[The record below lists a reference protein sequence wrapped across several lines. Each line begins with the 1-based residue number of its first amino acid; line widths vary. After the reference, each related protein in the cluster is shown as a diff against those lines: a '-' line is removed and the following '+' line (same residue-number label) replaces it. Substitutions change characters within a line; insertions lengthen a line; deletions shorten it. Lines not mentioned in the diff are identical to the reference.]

1 MLTYWPRRRIA
12 SMVPSINS
20 LRRSTLCWCHRRFR
34 PSVFVVPAGMC
45 CATIAGPIR
54 SIISI
59 VRLNSEDFP
68 PGPQTTALCPGRGN
82 CYLGKTGRLSHSSG
96 VRHRHRVATSIADDG
111 VMAVGLNGGPTPGP
125 KHRADPQRP
134 PTALTDPATLPSGA
148 PTKPASLAES
158 FAGADPQ
165 ADAERRQGLRRMKV
179 VALSFLIGATGVFLG
194 CRWAQAAGF
203 TAAWVG
209 YVGAAGE
216 AGMVGALADWFAV
229 TALFKHPLGIPIPHT
244 AIIKRKKD
252 QLGEGLG
259 TFVRETFLS
268 REVVGT
274 KSRDA
279 QIPSRL
285 GKWLSDTSHAERVAA
300 ESATVLRVVV
310 ELLRDDDVQH
320 VIDRMIVRRLADRAF
335 QWSLNAGEVIQRV
348 IERDSPT
355 WSPRFIDHLVGD
367 RIHRELMDFTDK
379 VRRNPEHELRRSA
392 TRFLFEFADDLQHD
406 DTTIA
411 RAEAVKEQLMSREEV
426 TNAAATAW
434 TTLKR
439 LVLEGVDDP
448 SSALRTRITDA
459 VVSIGESLRDDAE
472 LRDKVDNW
480 IVRGAEHLV
489 GQYGVEITAIITDT
503 IERWDAEEASRRIEL
518 HVDRDLQ
525 FIRINGT
532 VVGSLA
538 GLIIY
543 GLAQLLF

>member
-1 MLTYWPRRRIA
+1 
-12 SMVPSINS
+12 
-20 LRRSTLCWCHRRFR
+20 
-34 PSVFVVPAGMC
+34 
-45 CATIAGPIR
+45 
-54 SIISI
+54 
-59 VRLNSEDFP
+59 
-68 PGPQTTALCPGRGN
+68 
-82 CYLGKTGRLSHSSG
+82 
-96 VRHRHRVATSIADDG
+96 
-111 VMAVGLNGGPTPGP
+111 
-125 KHRADPQRP
+125 
-134 PTALTDPATLPSGA
+134 
-148 PTKPASLAES
+148 
-158 FAGADPQ
+158 
-165 ADAERRQGLRRMKV
+165 
-179 VALSFLIGATGVFLG
+179 
-194 CRWAQAAGF
+194 
-203 TAAWVG
+203 
-209 YVGAAGE
+209 
-216 AGMVGALADWFAV
+216 
-229 TALFKHPLGIPIPHT
+229 
-244 AIIKRKKD
+244 
-252 QLGEGLG
+252 
-259 TFVRETFLS
+259 
-268 REVVGT
+268 
-274 KSRDA
+274 
-279 QIPSRL
+279 
-285 GKWLSDTSHAERVAA
+285 
-300 ESATVLRVVV
+300 VLRVLV

-320 VIDRMIVRRLADRAF
+320 VIDRMIVRRIAEPQWGPPVGRVLSTLLAEHRQEALIQLLADRAF

-406 DTTIA
+406 DATIA
-411 RAEAVKEQLMSREEV
+411 RAEAVKDQLLSREEV

-489 GQYGVEITAIITDT
+489 AQYGVEITAIITET

-518 HVDRDLQ
+518 HVGRDLQ

-543 GLAQLLF
+543 GMAQLLF